1 MQGTF
6 IGFNTAGITFE
17 ERFLA
22 LLLKVKKENGFC
34 EIYYLQA
41 PVLADLLLILQSR
54 MAVIFQRLE
63 NQGEA
68 YKDELITY
76 NEALVANIPQVE
88 TAEIQQPSPERRIMS
103 ITLKPGETQ
112 STLILVFQDEQISTL
127 CIDDLQIEA
136 LIIGI
141 QQALKTVGDQELV
154 QYLSSNMDF
163 LMCYTVDLT
172 TQPNIDYQQHP
183 QEDWKLNLFSHYLGV
198 LYCCETDEGKKIV
211 SGAVVKTSAPHLSE
225 LENNVVMWLIEK
237 SPKLKAMH
245 AELAP
250 CQIFSTIIPSQP
262 GRMLSLEECL
272 RPLHAFYLE
281 KKAELSASTSSSDH
295 ASLRARRERRHA
307 SVRAL
312 INLAV
317 HFAVGRYKARQQILR
332 RAADAVNHVAAHRC
346 RLVAQGVCR
355 TAHGTTLIAILAG
368 EPVALFT
375 RRGP

>member
-1 MQGTF
+1 M
-6 IGFNTAGITFE
+6 
-17 ERFLA
+17 
-22 LLLKVKKENGFC
+22 LLKVKKENGFC

-112 STLILVFQDEQISTL
+112 STLI
-127 CIDDLQIEA
+127 
-136 LIIGI
+136 IGI
-141 QQALKTVGDQELV
+141 QQALKTVGDLELV
-154 QYLSSNMDF
+154 KYLSSNMDF

-172 TQPNIDYQQHP
+172 TQPNIDYQHYP

-211 SGAVVKTSAPHLSE
+211 SGAVVKTSVPHLSE
-225 LENNVVMWLIEK
+225 LENNVVTRLIEK

-281 KKAELSASTSSSDH
+281 KKAELSA
-295 ASLRARRERRHA
+295 
-307 SVRAL
+307 
-312 INLAV
+312 
-317 HFAVGRYKARQQILR
+317 
-332 RAADAVNHVAAHRC
+332 
-346 RLVAQGVCR
+346 
-355 TAHGTTLIAILAG
+355 
-368 EPVALFT
+368 
-375 RRGP
+375 

>member
-34 EIYYLQA
+34 ENYYLQA

-76 NEALVANIPQVE
+76 NEAVVANIPQVE
-88 TAEIQQPSPERRIMS
+88 MAEIQQPSPERRIMS

-127 CIDDLQIEA
+127 CIDDRQVEA

-141 QQALKTVGDQELV
+141 QQALKTVGDQTLI

-172 TQPNIDYQQHP
+172 TQPNIDYQQYP

-225 LENNVVMWLIEK
+225 LDNNVVTRIIEK
-237 SPKLKAMH
+237 TPSSRRCTRSWRHVRSSVLSSLPSREECSVWKNACVPYTPSTLKRKRS
-245 AELAP
+245 LAP
-250 CQIFSTIIPSQP
+250 DPHLTTTP
-262 GRMLSLEECL
+262 
-272 RPLHAFYLE
+272 
-281 KKAELSASTSSSDH
+281 LSAL
-295 ASLRARRERRHA
+295 AER
-307 SVRAL
+307 
-312 INLAV
+312 
-317 HFAVGRYKARQQILR
+317 
-332 RAADAVNHVAAHRC
+332 
-346 RLVAQGVCR
+346 GV
-355 TAHGTTLIAILAG
+355 THQFGHL
-368 EPVALFT
+368 
-375 RRGP
+375 

>member
-54 MAVIFQRLE
+54 MAVVFQRLE

-76 NEALVANIPQVE
+76 NEALVAHIPQVE

-141 QQALKTVGDQELV
+141 QQALKTVGDLELV
-154 QYLSSNMDF
+154 KYLSSNMDF
-163 LMCYTVDLT
+163 LMCYTMDLT
-172 TQPNIDYQQHP
+172 TQPNIDYQQYP
-183 QEDWKLNLFSHYLGV
+183 QEEWKLNLFSHYLGV
-198 LYCCETDEGKKIV
+198 LYCCETGEGKKIV
-211 SGAVVKTSAPHLSE
+211 SGAVVKTSVPHLSE
-225 LENNVVMWLIEK
+225 LENNIVMQLIEK
-237 SPKLKAMH
+237 SLKLKAMH

-281 KKAELSASTSSSDH
+281 KKAELSA
-295 ASLRARRERRHA
+295 
-307 SVRAL
+307 
-312 INLAV
+312 
-317 HFAVGRYKARQQILR
+317 
-332 RAADAVNHVAAHRC
+332 
-346 RLVAQGVCR
+346 
-355 TAHGTTLIAILAG
+355 
-368 EPVALFT
+368 
-375 RRGP
+375 

>member
-54 MAVIFQRLE
+54 MAVVFQRLE

-76 NEALVANIPQVE
+76 NEALVAHIPQVE

-127 CIDDLQIEA
+127 CIVDLQIEA

-141 QQALKTVGDQELV
+141 QQALKTVGDLELV
-154 QYLSSNMDF
+154 KYLSSNMDF
-163 LMCYTVDLT
+163 LMCYTMDLT
-172 TQPNIDYQQHP
+172 TQPNIDYQQYP
-183 QEDWKLNLFSHYLGV
+183 QEEWKLNLFSHYLGV
-198 LYCCETDEGKKIV
+198 LYCCETGEGKKIV
-211 SGAVVKTSAPHLSE
+211 SGAVVKTSVPHLSE
-225 LENNVVMWLIEK
+225 LENNIVMQLIEK

-281 KKAELSASTSSSDH
+281 KKAELSA
-295 ASLRARRERRHA
+295 
-307 SVRAL
+307 
-312 INLAV
+312 
-317 HFAVGRYKARQQILR
+317 
-332 RAADAVNHVAAHRC
+332 
-346 RLVAQGVCR
+346 
-355 TAHGTTLIAILAG
+355 
-368 EPVALFT
+368 
-375 RRGP
+375 

>member
-54 MAVIFQRLE
+54 MAVVFQRLE

-76 NEALVANIPQVE
+76 NEALVAHIPQVE

-141 QQALKTVGDQELV
+141 QQALKTVGDLELV
-154 QYLSSNMDF
+154 KYLSSNMDF

-172 TQPNIDYQQHP
+172 TQPNIDYQQYP
-183 QEDWKLNLFSHYLGV
+183 QEEWKLNLFSHYLGV
-198 LYCCETDEGKKIV
+198 LYCCETEEGKKIV
-211 SGAVVKTSAPHLSE
+211 SGAVVKTSVPHLSE
-225 LENNVVMWLIEK
+225 LENNIVMQLIEK

-262 GRMLSLEECL
+262 GRMLCLEECL

-281 KKAELSASTSSSDH
+281 KKAELSA
-295 ASLRARRERRHA
+295 
-307 SVRAL
+307 
-312 INLAV
+312 
-317 HFAVGRYKARQQILR
+317 
-332 RAADAVNHVAAHRC
+332 
-346 RLVAQGVCR
+346 
-355 TAHGTTLIAILAG
+355 
-368 EPVALFT
+368 
-375 RRGP
+375 

>member
-76 NEALVANIPQVE
+76 NEALVAHIPQVE

-141 QQALKTVGDQELV
+141 QQALKTVGDLELV
-154 QYLSSNMDF
+154 KYLSSNMDF

-172 TQPNIDYQQHP
+172 TQPNIDYQQYP
-183 QEDWKLNLFSHYLGV
+183 QEEWKLNLFSHYLGV
-198 LYCCETDEGKKIV
+198 LYCCETEEGKKIV
-211 SGAVVKTSAPHLSE
+211 SGAVVKTSVPHLSE
-225 LENNVVMWLIEK
+225 LENNIVMQLIEK

-281 KKAELSASTSSSDH
+281 KKAELNA
-295 ASLRARRERRHA
+295 
-307 SVRAL
+307 
-312 INLAV
+312 
-317 HFAVGRYKARQQILR
+317 
-332 RAADAVNHVAAHRC
+332 
-346 RLVAQGVCR
+346 
-355 TAHGTTLIAILAG
+355 
-368 EPVALFT
+368 
-375 RRGP
+375 

>member
-1 MQGTF
+1 M
-6 IGFNTAGITFE
+6 
-17 ERFLA
+17 
-22 LLLKVKKENGFC
+22 LKVKKENGFC

-76 NEALVANIPQVE
+76 NEAVVANIPQVE
-88 TAEIQQPSPERRIMS
+88 MAEIQQPSPERRIMS

-127 CIDDLQIEA
+127 CIDDRQVEA

-141 QQALKTVGDQELV
+141 QQALKTVGDQTLF

-172 TQPNIDYQQHP
+172 TQPNIDYQQYP

-225 LENNVVMWLIEK
+225 LENNVVTRIIEK

-250 CQIFSTIIPSQP
+250 CQIFSTVIPSQP

-281 KKAELSASTSSSDH
+281 KKAELSA
-295 ASLRARRERRHA
+295 
-307 SVRAL
+307 
-312 INLAV
+312 
-317 HFAVGRYKARQQILR
+317 
-332 RAADAVNHVAAHRC
+332 
-346 RLVAQGVCR
+346 
-355 TAHGTTLIAILAG
+355 
-368 EPVALFT
+368 
-375 RRGP
+375 

>member
-17 ERFLA
+17 EQFLA
-22 LLLKVKKENGFC
+22 LLLKVKKENGSC
-34 EIYYLQA
+34 QIYYLQA
-41 PVLADLLLILQSR
+41 PVLADLLLILQNR
-54 MAVIFQRLE
+54 MALILRRFQD
-63 NQGEA
+63 QGEA
-68 YKDELITY
+68 YKDELIAY
-76 NEALVANIPQVE
+76 NETLVANIPVVDI
-88 TAEIQQPSPERRIMS
+88 AELEQPSSDRRVMS
-103 ITLKPGETQ
+103 MTLKPGETQ
-112 STLILVFQDEQISTL
+112 STLILVFQDEKIGTL
-127 CIDDLQIEA
+127 CIDDRQVEA

-141 QQALKTVGDQELV
+141 QQALQTVGDQSV
-154 QYLSSNMDF
+154 IQYLSSNMDF
-163 LMCYTVDLT
+163 LMCYAVDLT

-225 LENNVVMWLIEK
+225 LENNVVTRIIEK

-281 KKAELSASTSSSDH
+281 KKAELNA
-295 ASLRARRERRHA
+295 
-307 SVRAL
+307 
-312 INLAV
+312 
-317 HFAVGRYKARQQILR
+317 
-332 RAADAVNHVAAHRC
+332 
-346 RLVAQGVCR
+346 
-355 TAHGTTLIAILAG
+355 
-368 EPVALFT
+368 
-375 RRGP
+375 